1 MFKTNWDDELNQE
14 HTWIWKDGYLISIKQ
29 ILSLYKDICL
39 PKERRLRKCL
49 DACVYA
55 VYTTESGVKLSTLVT
70 GKSRV
75 APVKGIS
82 KKYYWTDSLNALY
95 WINATKD
102 LKQFVDNRAES
113 TRSNAVVCLETG
125 DLHQVLT
132 ILPIL
137 HLEEHILQ
145 L

>member
-1 MFKTNWDDELNQE
+1 M
-14 HTWIWKDGYLISIKQ
+14 
-29 ILSLYKDICL
+29 
-39 PKERRLRKCL
+39 
-49 DACVYA
+49 
-55 VYTTESGVKLSTLVT
+55 STLVT

-82 KKYYWTDSLNALY
+82 IPRLELTAAEILAKLMFSVKRSLEESLVVEKKYYWTDILNALY

-132 ILPIL
+132 ILSIL
-137 HLEEHILQ
+137 HLEEHILP